1 MGLSCEQV
9 ILPFSSNPPNRVKVL
24 IRSKGPNEIS
34 IFHPDVFAAT
44 DGPGNTCSKAVWY
57 DFLLPE
63 VAVNTTR
70 DKAAHD
76 QRRRIWDHGFTK
88 KGNQTD

>member
-1 MGLSCEQV
+1 MEGLTWY
-9 ILPFSSNPPNRVKVL
+9 
-24 IRSKGPNEIS
+24 KGPNEITV
-34 IFHPDVFAAT
+34 FHPDVFAAT
-44 DGPGNTCSKAVWY
+44 DGPGNTCRKAVWY

-70 DKAAHD
+70 DKPAHD

-88 KGNQTD
+88 KGN